1 MDYDDGW
8 LPTLDTKLRVT
19 EDNIIEYMYFEKPT
33 TTNTTIRKST
43 AMSENP
49 KVQSL
54 SNDLVRRLLNTKGDL
69 PSEVRSKIV
78 DDYGIKLLTS
88 GYNLEQARRVLLNGV
103 KGYVAKRKR
112 RRGNGRIR
120 IHNTAQESRNG
131 RIKKNFVVQRKEE

>member
-1 MDYDDGW
+1 MKI
-8 LPTLDTKLRVT
+8 L
-19 EDNIIEYMYFEKPT
+19 
-33 TTNTTIRKST
+33 
-43 AMSENP
+43 
-49 KVQSL
+49 
-54 SNDLVRRLLNTKGDL
+54 NDLVRRLLNTKDDL